1 MNNESEG
8 TPPEAFGEDEGKSKL
23 KLPGQ
28 QPVTPSKVDHLSQMI
43 TDMEHRAAEFPD
55 ERLPRAGKDE
65 TDPRIFEG
73 ELKER
78 KKFIADLKT
87 CSMLSREVI
96 RLARQLIE
104 LSDAV
109 SFDGQMEIVDSPHG
123 KAIGHFQDANAELL
137 DWMNGLSIEGS
148 DDVESR
154 QLVVVQLATLRS
166 TETLLRMMIAKAEKH
181 RGESPIS

>member
-1 MNNESEG
+1 MNHESEG
-8 TPPEAFGEDEGKSKL
+8 IPPDAFKGDEGEAKP

-28 QPVTPSKVDHLSQMI
+28 ASVDADKVDHLSRMI
-43 TDMEHRAAEFPD
+43 DEMEQRADALPD

-65 TDPRIFEG
+65 TNPRIFEE

-78 KKFIADLKT
+78 KKFIVDLKT

-96 RLARQLIE
+96 RLTRQLIE
-104 LSDAV
+104 LSKIV
-109 SFDGQMEIVDSPHG
+109 SFESQMEIIDSPHG

-137 DWMNGLSIEGS
+137 DWMNGLAVDGS

-154 QLVVVQLATLRS
+154 QLVAVQLATLRS

-181 RGESPIS
+181 RGGSSTS